1 MATPI
6 ESTAAVVIAA
16 PTLALLFTFWPF
28 GLAFIAS
35 CVALIYIVAT
45 DLNVAIKNIVGSTLI
60 GGSLSQVSPVFVLPV
75 LKHFYPE
82 FLSLAES
89 AQMPM
94 TALLAILIGLF
105 TQRLLPRAISRLEKM
120 IDGQ

>member
-6 ESTAAVVIAA
+6 ESTATVVVTA

-35 CVALIYIVAT
+35 CVALIYVVST
-45 DLNVAIKNIVGSTLI
+45 ELNVAIKNIVGSTLI
-60 GGSLSQVSPVFVLPV
+60 GGSLSQVSPIFVLPL
-75 LKHFYPE
+75 LKHYWPE
-82 FLSLAES
+82 FLPLAAD
-89 AQMPM
+89 AQIPM
-94 TALLAILIGLF
+94 TALLAIVIGLL
-105 TQRLLPRAISRLEKM
+105 TQKLMPKIIIRLEKM